1 MNIDWIFEGLYFLC
15 GFHFLFVILRLMADL
30 KSRLIY
36 DTDGH
41 TLVKGTFIYSS
52 KRLIQTAAERN
63 RKEGCAPLP
72 PPGDQQE
79 TTVECGSLAWMVDF
93 PGEIVKL
100 SSSLALSGGL
110 LKHRLA
116 PSFMTTW
123 SKLLWYYLIIS
134 SSWPE
139 CPCMQMK
146 LIKLSQ
152 PRR

>member
-123 SKLLWYYLIIS
+123 SKLL
-134 SSWPE
+134 
-139 CPCMQMK
+139 
-146 LIKLSQ
+146 
-152 PRR
+152 